1 MLQGSAWS
9 RHCGVNV
16 RAKLAAAVGRQ
27 ALAADNVQVTCG
39 PGLGARRWGSI

>member
-1 MLQGSAWS
+1 M
-9 RHCGVNV
+9 
-16 RAKLAAAVGRQ
+16 LAAALGRQ